1 MHNLNLIKNEQEA
14 KTQLSLLQLALWYD
28 AQNNWKQAHAIAQS
42 KEGEFDY
49 DRIHAYLHRKE
60 GDLFNAK
67 WWYKKLKID
76 FPTITLEQE
85 WEQLS
90 MFYRSK

>member
-1 MHNLNLIKNEQEA
+1 MQNLNHIKNEQEA
-14 KTQLSLLQLALWYD
+14 KSQLSLLQLALWYD

-42 KEGEFDY
+42 NEGEFDF

-76 FPTITLEQE
+76 FPTITLKQE

-90 MFYRSK
+90 LYYQNK